1 MVAWQSRK
9 TGDLLLLF
17 NGLMLAVVLV
27 QLASLY
33 FFRIDLTGEKRY
45 SIKTATVTL
54 LKDLDDDVYVDVYL
68 EGELNAEFRR
78 LRKAIRETLEEFRVY
93 SDNKVHYQFS
103 DPLAAAGA
111 NAQQEFMADLVAR
124 GIKPLNII
132 DSKDGRRSEKII
144 FPGALV
150 SFGGMQT
157 GVMLLKD
164 QVGGS
169 QQDINRA
176 IEGLEFELANA
187 IHQLTVTN
195 RKRVGFVAG
204 HGELDS
210 LQLAGLRDGLLPLY
224 DLDMK
229 ASLRQR
235 VDEKAYDVLVVAKP
249 QSKFTEQEKY
259 IIDQYVLNGGKLV
272 LLLDAVR
279 VDMDSVAQGDY
290 FAFPYDLG
298 LDDLLFQYGLRM
310 NKDLVQDLVSLRYPV
325 VTGNLNGKPQIT
337 PIEWPYFPLAN
348 QYAAHPVTR
357 NLDATALRFVSSL
370 DSVKA
375 VGIRKTP
382 IIFSSTYTRRV
393 SAPLK
398 INVNDLRK
406 EITPQNFA
414 SGSIPVAYLL
424 EGRFTSL
431 YKNRFLPD
439 GVDSVGNKTNGEPT
453 RVVVIADGDVA
464 RNDISRRT
472 GQPVELGFDAITS
485 HTFAN
490 KELLMN
496 MIAYLTDDSGL
507 ITARTK
513 EILVRPL
520 DKEKVRSSRT
530 QWQLINLGLPL
541 LLLVAL
547 GASKA
552 YFRQRRYGR
561 FTSTG
566 EQHGR

>member
-1 MVAWQSRK
+1 MVRWQNRK

-17 NGLMLAVVLV
+17 NGVMLAVVLV
-27 QLASLY
+27 QLASMHY
-33 FFRIDLTGEKRY
+33 FRIDLTEENRF
-45 SIKTATVTL
+45 SIKPATIAL
-54 LKDLDDDVYVDVYL
+54 LQELDDDVYVDVFL

-78 LRKAIRETLEEFRVY
+78 LRKAIGETLEEFRV
-93 SDNKVHYQFS
+93 SSGNKVHYNFS
-103 DPLAAAGA
+103 DPMAATGA
-111 NAQQEFMADLVAR
+111 NAQQEFMTDLVAR

-132 DSKDGRRSEKII
+132 DSQDGRRTEKIV
-144 FPGALV
+144 FPGALI

-164 QVGGS
+164 QVGGA

-195 RKRVGFVAG
+195 RKRLGFVGG

-210 LQLAGLRDGLLPLY
+210 LQLVGLRDGLITLY
-224 DLDMK
+224 DLDMNVN
-229 ASLRQR
+229 LRQR
-235 VDEKAYDVLVVAKP
+235 ISTGEHDALVIAKP
-249 QSKFTEQEKY
+249 QTKFSEQEKY
-259 IIDQYVLNGGKLV
+259 VLDQYVMSGGKLV
-272 LLLDAVR
+272 MLLDAVR
-279 VDMDSVAQGDY
+279 VDMDSVSQGDY

-298 LDDLLFQYGLRM
+298 LDDLLFQYGIRM

-325 VTGNLNGKPQIT
+325 VTGTLNGKPQIT

-375 VGIRKTP
+375 TGIHKTP
-382 IIFSSTYTRRV
+382 VIFSSTYTRRV
-393 SAPLK
+393 NAPLK
-398 INVNDLRK
+398 ININDLRR
-406 EITPQNFA
+406 EISPQNFA
-414 SGSIPVAYLL
+414 SGSIPLAYLL

-439 GVDSVGNKTNGEPT
+439 GIDSAGNRVVGESTSL
-453 RVVVIADGDVA
+453 VVIADGDVA
-464 RNDISRRT
+464 RNDIRRS
-472 GQPVELGFDAITS
+472 GQPVELGFDPIAN

-490 KELLMN
+490 KELLLN
-496 MIAYLTDDSGL
+496 MIAFLTDDSGL
-507 ITARTK
+507 ITARSK
-513 EILVRPL
+513 EIRARPL

-530 QWQLINLGLPL
+530 QWQLMNIGLPL
-541 LLLVAL
+541 LLLAAL
-547 GASKA
+547 GSAKA
-552 YFRQRRYGR
+552 YWRLRRYGQ
-561 FTSTG
+561 FNSTAK
-566 EQHGR
+566 QHGR